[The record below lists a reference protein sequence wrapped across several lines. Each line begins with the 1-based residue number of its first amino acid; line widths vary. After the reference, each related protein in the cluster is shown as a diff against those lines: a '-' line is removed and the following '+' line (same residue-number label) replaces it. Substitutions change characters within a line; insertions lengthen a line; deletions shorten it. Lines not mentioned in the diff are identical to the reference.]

1 MSNFLERRIP
11 AMAIGVYEKSK
22 RYIESHTEK
31 DEKSFAKRDVYPC
44 ITISRQTGAG
54 SKPVCEKLID
64 IMDDYSEPEG
74 VKWAYFDRNLIE
86 KVLEDHNLPKQIS
99 EFVKEGKYKHLD
111 AVVNELLGLKPSE
124 WTLIQKTTDTILQ
137 LARMGNVV
145 IVGRGANIITSKL
158 KNTFHVRLI
167 ASLEKRVEHI
177 KSLMELSE
185 KEALSYI
192 KKEDENRKKYL
203 KSYFHVDADDP
214 LLYHMTVNTDLLTHK
229 GTAYLIAEAVVL
241 KFSHLFPQ
249 FTH

>member
-1 MSNFLERRIP
+1 
-11 AMAIGVYEKSK
+11 MAIGAYEKAK
-22 RYIESHTEK
+22 RYIESHTQK
-31 DEKSFAKRDVYPC
+31 PDQQFVKREVYPC

-54 SKPVCEKLID
+54 SKPVCENLIK
-64 IMDDYSEPEG
+64 IMDEYSEAEG

-99 EFVKEGKYKHLD
+99 EFMHEEKYKHLT
-111 AVVNELLGLKPSE
+111 AVVYEMLGLKPAE
-124 WTLIQKTTDTILQ
+124 WTLVHKTTDTILQ

-177 KSLMELSE
+177 KSLMNMSE
-185 KEALSYI
+185 KEALNYI
-192 KKEDENRKKYL
+192 KKEDENRKQYI
-203 KSYFHVDADDP
+203 KSYFHADVDDP

-229 GTAYLIAEAVVL
+229 GAAYLIAEAVVQ